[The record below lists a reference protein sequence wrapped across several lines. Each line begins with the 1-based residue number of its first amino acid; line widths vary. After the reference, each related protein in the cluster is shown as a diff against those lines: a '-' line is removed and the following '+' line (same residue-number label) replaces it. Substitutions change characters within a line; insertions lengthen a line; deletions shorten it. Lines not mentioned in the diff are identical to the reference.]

1 MAEVSFCGIVLEK
14 GEKMVDKKKT
24 KEKKIGKAAVKVADE
39 SVEVTAFNVGFTKAN
54 NPGNLIQRTLII
66 FKPDAV
72 QRGIVGEILSRFER
86 VGLKIVATKM
96 VNPDKDRYYHHY
108 EGISKMVSRRGQKAF
123 DLVVGFMTSG
133 PVILMVLEGVEAIP
147 VVRKIVGST
156 EPMAADMGT
165 IRGDYA
171 HVSFGYADAHNEGVA
186 NLIHASGNIDEAAQE
201 VSYWFK
207 PEEIQ
212 LYHTLAERFTR

>member
-1 MAEVSFCGIVLEK
+1 MADKKVEK
-14 GEKMVDKKKT
+14 KSETKKEAVTAANIYLDKEKDKMV
-24 KEKKIGKAAVKVADE
+24 
-39 SVEVTAFNVGFTKAN
+39 
-54 NPGNLIQRTLII
+54 QRTLII

-86 VGLKIVATKM
+86 VGLKIVGAKM
-96 VNPDKDRYYHHY
+96 VNPDQDQYYAHY
-108 EGISKMVSRRGQKAF
+108 EGISKMISRRGQKAF
-123 DLVVGFMTSG
+123 DVTLKFMTSG
-133 PVILMVLEGVEAIP
+133 PVIAMVLEGVEAVP
-147 VVRKIVGST
+147 QVRKMVGST

-171 HVSFGYADAHNEGVA
+171 HISVGYADAHDEAVP
-186 NLIHASGNIDEAAQE
+186 NLIHASGNPEEAEAE

-212 LYHTLAERFTR
+212 TYKTLAEKYTR

>member
-1 MAEVSFCGIVLEK
+1 MAE
-14 GEKMVDKKKT
+14 
-24 KEKKIGKAAVKVADE
+24 KAAKAE
-39 SVEVTAFNVGFTKAN
+39 TNKPEVTAANIGFTKAN
-54 NPGNLIQRTLII
+54 NPNNLIQRTLII

-86 VGLKIVATKM
+86 VGLKIVGTKM
-96 VNPDKDRYYHHY
+96 VNPDKDHYYQHY
-108 EGISKMVSRRGQKAF
+108 EGISKMISRRGQKAF
-123 DLVVGFMTSG
+123 DLVVDFMTSG
-133 PVILMVLEGVEAIP
+133 PVIAMVLEGVEAIP

-171 HVSFGYADAHNEGVA
+171 HVSFGYADAHDEGVA
-186 NLIHASGNIDEAAQE
+186 NLIHASGNPEEAEQE

-212 LYHTLAERFTR
+212 IYKTLSEKFTR